1 MSLFV
6 QSKALYKEN
15 REFAEFLDWPIPM
28 LINRHATAE
37 GGNITVRRN
46 FAQVLRAGKVDPQKE
61 YSKLYSLFYNKDS
74 RDGKSLA
81 DLISMNFKGF
91 DFRGTCLTLDE
102 FDEEHGFN
110 FAEQPQDFDI
120 DYLVSFCEY
129 IYNLLLYLEDNFFFE
144 QFNKCFYL
152 QQIDKVVDAI
162 GYMQSFEDGFAIFLP
177 KDNTAIVV
185 SESEY
190 IPENLSYK
198 VIAYNHHSMKG
209 NLEQKKQTLLIFAD
223 LLEPKRNDLESVD
236 RQFTSDL
243 FYAFN
248 NFNIRHNNVDSTGKK
263 YKKPIADLK
272 KAQLEQWY
280 DEIYQMCLLAFMR
293 LEHIDRKKK
302 FDVLKTQ
309 IEG

>member
-1 MSLFV
+1 M
-6 QSKALYKEN
+6 
-15 REFAEFLDWPIPM
+15 
-28 LINRHATAE
+28 
-37 GGNITVRRN
+37 RRN

-81 DLISMNFKGF
+81 DLISMNFEGF
-91 DFRGTCLTLDE
+91 YFRGTCLTLDE

-110 FAEQPQDFDI
+110 FTEQPQDFDI

-129 IYNLLLYLEDNFFFE
+129 IYNLLLHLDNNFFFV

-162 GYMQSFEDGFAIFLP
+162 GYMQSFEDGFTIFLP

-198 VIAYNHHSMKG
+198 VIEYNHHSMKG
-209 NLEQKKQTLLIFAD
+209 DLERKKQTLLTFAD
-223 LLEPKRNDLESVD
+223 LLEPKRKDLESVD
-236 RQFTSDL
+236 KLFTSDL

-248 NFNIRHNNVDSTGKK
+248 NFRFLYKGIIIKHNKTEPTYTKTSLFLCEKRRF
-263 YKKPIADLK
+263 
-272 KAQLEQWY
+272 
-280 DEIYQMCLLAFMR
+280 FMAR
-293 LEHIDRKKK
+293 TEKGVVTTI
-302 FDVLKTQ
+302 
-309 IEG
+309 

>member
-1 MSLFV
+1 MDGSTRV
-6 QSKALYKEN
+6 DDTPVHQALREALANCLVNADYYGRQGLVIIKKRDAKEN

-37 GGNITVRRN
+37 VGNIAVRRN

-129 IYNLLLYLEDNFFFE
+129 IYNLLLLYLED
-144 QFNKCFYL
+144 
-152 QQIDKVVDAI
+152 
-162 GYMQSFEDGFAIFLP
+162 
-177 KDNTAIVV
+177 
-185 SESEY
+185 
-190 IPENLSYK
+190 
-198 VIAYNHHSMKG
+198 

>member
-1 MSLFV
+1 M
-6 QSKALYKEN
+6 
-15 REFAEFLDWPIPM
+15 
-28 LINRHATAE
+28 
-37 GGNITVRRN
+37 RRN
-46 FAQVLRAGKVDPQKE
+46 FAQVLRAGKVDPRKE

-81 DLISMNFKGF
+81 DLISMNFEGF
-91 DFRGTCLTLDE
+91 YFRGTCLTLDE

-110 FAEQPQDFDI
+110 FTEQPQDFDI

-129 IYNLLLYLEDNFFFE
+129 IYNLLLHLDNNFFFV

-162 GYMQSFEDGFAIFLP
+162 GYMQSFEDGFTIFLP

-198 VIAYNHHSMKG
+198 VIEYNHHSMKG
-209 NLEQKKQTLLIFAD
+209 DLERKKQTLLTFAD
-223 LLEPKRNDLESVD
+223 LLEPKRKDLESVD
-236 RQFTSDL
+236 KLFTSDL

-248 NFNIRHNNVDSTGKK
+248 NFNIRHNNIDPTGSK
-263 YKKPIADLK
+263 YKKSVADLTTT
-272 KAQLEQWY
+272 QLEQWY
-280 DEIYQMCLLAFMR
+280 DEVYQMCLLAFMR

-302 FDVLKTQ
+302 FDALKVQ